1 MDGKEKLISV
11 IRKVIKRERQEEI
24 QIGEMVSDSTIKIKD
39 LEIDKT
45 QLYFIETCTVDIN
58 IKLGIVGTNAVGGAG
73 DAAHTHGWSFQDTST
88 YIKKLKVGD
97 KVAVYR
103 INKGNFIVLGK
114 LVSL

>member
-1 MDGKEKLISV
+1 
-11 IRKVIKRERQEEI
+11 
-24 QIGEMVSDSTIKIKD
+24 MVSASTIKIKD

-73 DAAHTHGWSFQDTST
+73 DAAHTHGWSFKDTST
-88 YIKKLKVGD
+88 YIKKLKAGD

-103 INKGNFIVLGK
+103 VNKGNFIVLGK
-114 LVSL
+114 VVSL

>member
-73 DAAHTHGWSFQDTST
+73 NAAHTHGWSFQDTST
-88 YIKKLKVGD
+88 YIKKLKAGD

>member
-45 QLYFIETCTVDIN
+45 QLYFIET
-58 IKLGIVGTNAVGGAG
+58 
-73 DAAHTHGWSFQDTST
+73 
-88 YIKKLKVGD
+88 
-97 KVAVYR
+97 
-103 INKGNFIVLGK
+103 
-114 LVSL
+114 